1 MPAPREPDDTPEIHS
16 TGLAMPAQTAPAPS
30 EETEESYLAQ
40 LAAEIEGHSAD
51 SIKIKVFRIPERG
64 PRELCRDYYASE
76 LLQHGVEA
84 IRREW
89 GPGRYELIRY
99 GNRGIASRSQL
110 SLAQPL
116 TPSAPAQ
123 SSGENLGDLLRAFM
137 ASQTQ
142 ILDAIRAAQNP
153 VSSRV
158 AMLEELKMMREIVA
172 PPASAPN
179 PVMDPMAP
187 MTMFREML
195 GVVREAKSA
204 ARELAGDEPP
214 PEKSL
219 FDLAAP
225 VLDVVKTAMQNQ
237 TPAQPPI
244 AALPRVQAPASL
256 DRSDTV
262 ATDEIAKVPSI
273 APNPVSL
280 EVTDEAD
287 ALAIINGQIAQLIQ
301 YAKRGDSTIEQA
313 AEFVAD
319 NLPDELLDMLDLPN
333 WFELLSAQFPRLKPH
348 EEWARKVKARADALL
363 SETPEGDPNP

>member
-1 MPAPREPDDTPEIHS
+1 MPTPRDPDDIPEVHS
-16 TGLAMPAQTAPAPS
+16 TGLAAPASQVPTPS
-30 EETEESYLAQ
+30 EETEETYLAQ

-116 TPSAPAQ
+116 TPVAPAQ
-123 SSGENLGDLLRAFM
+123 SNGENIGDLLRAFM
-137 ASQTQ
+137 ASQAQ
-142 ILDAIRAAQNP
+142 ILDAIRTAQNP
-153 VSSRV
+153 VSSR
-158 AMLEELKMMREIVA
+158 AAILEEMKMLRDIVA
-172 PPASAPN
+172 PASN
-179 PVMDPMAP
+179 TPVAAMDPMAP

-225 VLDVVKTAMQNQ
+225 VLEVVKTAMSQPTQ
-237 TPAQPPI
+237 PAPVQM
-244 AALPRVQAPASL
+244 LPRVQAPATL
-256 DRSDTV
+256 DR
-262 ATDEIAKVPSI
+262 AEVP
-273 APNPVSL
+273 ANADAVNANPAAL

-287 ALAIINGQIAQLIQ
+287 AIAIINGQMAQLIQ
-301 YAKRGDSTIEQA
+301 YARRGDSTIEQA

-348 EEWARKVKARADALL
+348 EEWVRKVKARADALL
-363 SETPEGDPNP
+363 SEAPEGEANP